1 MECVALALGPL
12 MSGAIAHVSS
22 WRVAFYIL
30 IPIAVFNIIALGF
43 CVPRIAQRPA
53 ADVERQ
59 HWARQLDLLGLVL
72 FIPANVCFTLAL
84 QWAGT
89 VYPWKNARIITLL
102 VLSGVFG
109 IAFVFVEHRH
119 GDGAM
124 FPLRLLRQRSVTL
137 GAISQFCIS
146 ASLFIFAFYVSRP
159 LIHTRCTG
167 D

>member
-12 MSGAIAHVSS
+12 ISGAIAHVSS

-30 IPIAVFNIIALGF
+30 VPIAVFNIVALGF
-43 CVPRIAQRPA
+43 CVPKLSQQTLEDA
-53 ADVERQ
+53 EGQ

-72 FIPANVCFTLAL
+72 FVPANVCFTLAL

-89 VYPWKNARIITLL
+89 VYPWKDARVVALL
-102 VLSGVFG
+102 VLSGVLG
-109 IAFVFVEHRH
+109 IAFVVVEHRH

-146 ASLFIFAFYVSRP
+146 ASLFIFAFYVSRRQTC
-159 LIHTRCTG
+159 ITAC
-167 D
+167 